1 MLTDQKQKELLA
13 ELVGRF
19 RVCWEVGP
27 EYAYVEQER
36 RQVGFALELYGTH
49 EPWVEHPEAGC
60 DECLRVFTALQT
72 IAEGVLPQE
81 HRPSRYDMGAYDQSI
96 HYARKRGN
104 RPDVVLPIKIIH
116 RQGFE
121 HPVDE
126 CELRCLKEIKQRL
139 REAGAGEGRWRPVAG
154 TEVENSL

>member
-13 ELVGRF
+13 ELVSRF
-19 RVCWEVGP
+19 RVCWEVWP

-36 RQVGFALELYGTH
+36 RQVGFVLELYGTH
-49 EPWVEHPEAGC
+49 EPGVEHPEAGC

-96 HYARKRGN
+96 HYAPKRAT

-116 RQGFE
+116 REGFE
-121 HPVDE
+121 RPVDE
-126 CELRCLKEIKQRL
+126 CERLCLKEIEQRL
-139 REAGAGEGRWRPVAG
+139 RELGAGEGRWRPLA
-154 TEVENSL
+154 EPDAENL